1 MQIAP
6 PNCRWHTFLEKSDT
20 VIIFVH
26 GFLANSNDCWMS
38 QEKIF
43 WPDLLAAEHSI
54 KDVSIFLAGYH
65 TSVDSEDYG
74 IADCAN
80 ELKASLTMKQADGSR
95 APMDFSN
102 VIFVCHS
109 LGGIVTRYFLE
120 ASPTLLSDKSIGLIL
135 FASPALGSNY
145 ANGLSGIAS
154 FFRNEIGKN
163 LQLNS
168 SLLTDIDH
176 RFKIFLEKP
185 KNFQIVGC
193 EFIETKGYLH
203 RKIFSFLP
211 TVVNKASAAR
221 YFGNPIRIP
230 QSNHSTIVKP
240 NERNHPSHRHL
251 VNFLLEKFQTIRQ
264 PFPSE
269 QEKKADNKTE
279 SLTFPVRTLISRVL
293 FDVYDPTCASYY
305 FVRPIDNHTAD
316 LIQFYSIW
324 LCGPSGA
331 GKTSIIKR
339 LLDQSKNKPIE
350 LSLSH
355 CSSTLS
361 GETCLSEISDTCLQL
376 EIGNLQ
382 KASSRLP
389 WLIETLANYS
399 KTSSVVLY
407 VDEVPVGDPCTP
419 NFISF
424 CRFLA
429 DLLTAVK
436 QKSGPGTHFIIS
448 SIGKPVFQNHP
459 KIIEQVT
466 LLEIPYWTEDE
477 LDGLLSLICSNIPNL
492 NFTPIFINQLLE
504 KCQGSPRFL
513 KTFFKNKLVSALSLK
528 TDTEILQFT
537 VEQFDW

>member
-1 MQIAP
+1 MQIALP
-6 PNCRWHTFLEKSDT
+6 DYRWHTFSEQSDT
-20 VIIFVH
+20 VVIFVH
-26 GFLANSNDCWMS
+26 GFLANSNDCWLS
-38 QEKIF
+38 EDKIF
-43 WPDLLAAEHSI
+43 WPDLLKAELSV
-54 KDVSIFLAGYH
+54 KNTSIFLAGYH
-65 TSVDSEDYG
+65 TSIDSEDYG

-80 ELKASLTMKQADGSR
+80 ELKAMLTMKQADGSR
-95 APMDFSN
+95 APLDFVN
-102 VIFVCHS
+102 IVFVCHS

-120 ASPTLLSDKSIGLIL
+120 ASQTQLATKSIGLVL
-135 FASPALGSNY
+135 FASPALGSGY
-145 ANGLSGIAS
+145 ADRFSAIANI
-154 FFRNEIGKN
+154 FRSEIGKN

-185 KNFQIVGC
+185 KDFQIVGC

-203 RKIFSFLP
+203 RKLFSLLP
-211 TVVNKASAAR
+211 TVVNKSSGAR
-221 YFGNPIRIP
+221 YFGNPVRIP

-251 VNFLLEKFQTIRQ
+251 VNFLNDKFRTIRQ
-264 PFPSE
+264 AQATISDERKENITP
-269 QEKKADNKTE
+269 TL
-279 SLTFPVRTLISRVL
+279 SLPVRTSVSRVL
-293 FDVYDPTCASYY
+293 FDVYDPTCAPYY
-305 FVRPIDNHTAD
+305 FVRPIDDYMTD

-324 LCGPSGA
+324 LCGPSGS

-339 LLDQSKNKPIE
+339 LLHQSQNKPVE

-355 CSSTLS
+355 CSDTLS
-361 GETCLSEISDTCLQL
+361 GEICLTEISDTCLQL

-382 KASSRLP
+382 KASSQLP

-407 VDEVPVGDPCTP
+407 VDEVPVSDPLTP

-424 CRFLA
+424 CKFLA
-429 DLLTAVK
+429 SLLIAVK

-448 SIGKPVFQNHP
+448 SIGRPIFQNDS
-459 KIIEQVT
+459 KLIEQIT
-466 LLEIPYWTEDE
+466 LQEIPCWTENE
-477 LDGLLSLICSNIPNL
+477 LDGLFSLICYNMPNL
-492 NFTPIFINQLLE
+492 SFAPSFKTELLS

-513 KTFFKNKLVSALSLK
+513 KTFFKNKIISTLALRN
-528 TDTEILQFT
+528 DDEILQFT